1 MILLLS
7 PAKALDETSALPA
20 HALNAATAAHFVD
33 QAAILIQALKR
44 LKAAQVGEL
53 MDLSDKLAELNTTR
67 YAHWQKAHTADNSRP
82 AALMFNGDVYA
93 GLQAGTLTA
102 DDWAWAQSHVAI
114 LSGLYG
120 VLRPLDLI
128 QPHRLEMGTAL
139 MNKRG
144 RNLYSFWG
152 ARVAEHLNA
161 QLAHLAEKN
170 RLIKDLRNTSPA
182 RRIDDTVHTYEEEI
196 TTTKDAFCVSPTI
209 VNLASQE
216 YFKVIDRQILQ
227 APVLDCVFEDW
238 KTDRY
243 KVIGLFAKRARGLL
257 ARFAIEQRVHEPQ
270 MLQKFTLEGYGFD
283 ANASEPLRWVFRRRQ
298 P

>member
-1 MILLLS
+1 MIFLLS
-7 PAKALDETSALPA
+7 PAKALDETSELPA
-20 HALNAATAAHFVD
+20 HVLNAATPALLVD
-33 QAAILIQALKR
+33 QAAILIQQLKR
-44 LKAAQVGEL
+44 LKAEQVAEL
-53 MDLSDKLAELNTTR
+53 MDLSDKLAELNAAR
-67 YAHWQKAHTADNSRP
+67 FAHWQKVHTTENSRP

-93 GLQAGTLTA
+93 GLQAGSLA
-102 DDWAWAQSHVAI
+102 SDDWVWAQSHVAI

-139 MNKRG
+139 VNKRG

-161 QLAHLAEKN
+161 QLAHQPEKN
-170 RLIKDLRNTSPA
+170 RL
-182 RRIDDTVHTYEEEI
+182 
-196 TTTKDAFCVSPTI
+196 I

-216 YFKVIDRQILQ
+216 YFKAVDRQVLQ

-238 KTDRY
+238 KNDRY

-257 ARFAIEQRVHEPQ
+257 ARFAIEQRAREPK
-270 MLQKFTLEGYGFD
+270 MLQKFTFEGYSFD